1 MNTYYLVPE
10 AEYRLP
16 YPVQNFDSATDSI
29 INDSHL
35 NDYDRAIAL
44 QDSLSKYLNA
54 TRTVQKEGSLD
65 KEKHKTVVLELL
77 KDLQIPQPPPPPTAL
92 PPPTPRRPLK
102 TPFKRP
108 QILGTFLSPPP
119 PATIH
124 QYNTDDESDD
134 PDRTVL
140 PPRIAHTVAASKIIE
155 QSKTKRGGGW
165 ITRN

>member
-1 MNTYYLVPE
+1 MNTYYLLPE

-54 TRTVQKEGSLD
+54 TRTGQKEGSLD
-65 KEKHKTVVLELL
+65 KEKPKTVVLELL
-77 KDLQIPQPPPPPTAL
+77 KDLQIPQLPPPPRPL
-92 PPPTPRRPLK
+92 PPRRPLQ
-102 TPFKRP
+102 TPFKTP
-108 QILGTFLSPPP
+108 QILGTFLPPP
-119 PATIH
+119 PPS
-124 QYNTDDESDD
+124 QVTDDESDE
-134 PDRTVL
+134 PDKTVL
-140 PPRIAHTVAASKIIE
+140 PPRTARMVASSKIRKL
-155 QSKTKRGGGW
+155 SRTKRGGGW